1 MNIHVVLIDDDEQ
14 YREDLATW
22 LRRVG
27 FTCTTAPDGRSG
39 LQVAERESP
48 DVVLCDLHMPDLQ
61 GVEVL
66 DRIATS
72 CAQTSVI
79 LVTGFGS
86 LETAIDAF
94 RRGAAD
100 YLLKPVRPEDLEHK
114 IRRCAENKRLSREVQ
129 NLRRELSDSGHSVRV
144 VGCSPAMQAVRKLIE
159 RVAPSE
165 SPVLITGESGTGKEV
180 VARAI
185 HDSGPR
191 RDEPFVAV
199 NAAAVPRELFESE
212 LFGHSRGAFTGA
224 SRDKPGFF
232 ELADG
237 GTLFLDEIGEI
248 PRELQPKLLR
258 AIEQREVRRVGST
271 HLRRTN
277 FRVLAATNRV
287 LTEEIDAGRFR
298 SDLYFRIRVVEVA
311 LPPLRERREDIPP
324 LTEHLI
330 RRLNARLKRRVPG
343 VDAEAMR
350 VLMSARWVGNVRR
363 LGVNPSTLYRRLKEL
378 GP

>member
-1 MNIHVVLIDDDEQ
+1 
-14 YREDLATW
+14 
-22 LRRVG
+22 
-27 FTCTTAPDGRSG
+27 
-39 LQVAERESP
+39 
-48 DVVLCDLHMPDLQ
+48 
-61 GVEVL
+61 
-66 DRIATS
+66 
-72 CAQTSVI
+72 
-79 LVTGFGS
+79 
-86 LETAIDAF
+86 
-94 RRGAAD
+94 
-100 YLLKPVRPEDLEHK
+100 
-114 IRRCAENKRLSREVQ
+114 
-129 NLRRELSDSGHSVRV
+129 
-144 VGCSPAMQAVRKLIE
+144 MQAVRKLIE

-350 VLMSARWVGNVRR
+350 VLMSARWVGNVRELENALERAMLLSDGEHLGIQDLPPEMTGDLHFPERSNDLRASVRAYEWQHIRHVLTEAGNNREEAARR